1 MWVEVSC
8 AMISFCGTSLNLKY
22 GERIDLRDFPDFSSF
37 SLFGYQKNTKFIE
50 K

>member
-22 GERIDLRDFPDFSSF
+22 GERIDLLDFPDFSSF
-37 SLFGYQKNTKFIE
+37 SRFDYQNRKLIE